1 MLDDTNPS
9 EEVVAMED
17 AVVEGASD
25 EDTVTGDET
34 RNDSEG
40 ETPRDDGTGG
50 DSANDVVNKEEGVKE
65 NL

>member
-1 MLDDTNPS
+1 MLDDSNPS

-17 AVVEGASD
+17 AVVEGACD

-34 RNDSEG
+34 LNEG
-40 ETPRDDGTGG
+40 ETPRDDRTGG
-50 DSANDVVNKEEGVKE
+50 DSVNDVVNKEEGVKE